1 MNTIKFIRENGL
13 EALTDQL
20 GIVVKERGSLLCL
33 DYDQIES
40 PRLHPVVLECRG
52 LILEKD
58 TYNIVFRSM
67 SRFFNYGEANTK
79 ELDFKSAKY
88 YDKVDGSLIKI
99 YCYRDNWYIATRGT
113 IIADNETPF
122 VITFQDLVLK
132 ALGLT
137 PEEFQLEAHK
147 NLNPN
152 LSYNFEVTSIENR
165 VVTRYEGYTLY
176 YLNARDT
183 LTGAYVDE
191 EKSALALGARTLEN
205 IFTLTP
211 DPEDVVNYVDHLP
224 DLKEGVIAYINGTPS
239 CKFKSKVYVEL
250 HHKRGN
256 GISLNGIRRLVILQ
270 EHPEYL
276 SYFGE
281 ELPLF
286 EPYINAYEAMFLDVH
301 SLWDKVKDI
310 ENQKDFA
317 NIVKLHP
324 ASSLFF
330 TKRKQPESTFYNIF
344 NTRLNEPSQFRL
356 LDAYVQ
362 EL

>member
-1 MNTIKFIRENGL
+1 MNTIQFIRENGL
-13 EALTDQL
+13 EALTEQL
-20 GIVVKERGSLLCL
+20 GIVVKERGNLLCL

-79 ELDFKSAKY
+79 DLDFTGAKY

-99 YCYRDNWYIATRGT
+99 YCYQDNWYIATRGT

-122 VITFQDLVLK
+122 GITFQDLVLK
-132 ALGLT
+132 ALRLT
-137 PEEFQLEAHK
+137 YEEFQLEAHK
-147 NLNPN
+147 YLNPN

-176 YLNARDT
+176 YLNARDN

-191 EKSALALGARTLEN
+191 EEPAILLGAQLLEN

-211 DPEDVVNYVDHLP
+211 EPEAVVNYVDHLP

-256 GISLNGIRRLVILQ
+256 GISLNGVRRLVILQ

-276 SYFGE
+276 SYFPE
-281 ELPLF
+281 EEPLF
-286 EPYINAYEAMFLDVH
+286 NPYVKAYEKMFADIH
-301 SLWDKVKDI
+301 ELWSKVKDI
-310 ENQKDFA
+310 EDQKDFA
-317 NIVKLHP
+317 KIVKDTHV
-324 ASSLFF
+324 SSLLFS
-330 TKRKQPESTFYNIF
+330 KRKQPDTTFYNIF
-344 NTRLNEPSQFRL
+344 NTRMTEPSQFRL
-356 LDAYVQ
+356 LDAYV
-362 EL
+362 

>member
-1 MNTIKFIRENGL
+1 MNTIQFIRENGL
-13 EALTDQL
+13 EALTEQL
-20 GIVVKERGSLLCL
+20 GIVVKERGNLLCL

-67 SRFFNYGEANTK
+67 SRFFNYGEAYTK
-79 ELDFKSAKY
+79 DLDFTGAKY

-99 YCYRDNWYIATRGT
+99 YCYQDNWYIATRGT

-122 VITFQDLVLK
+122 GISFQDLVLK
-132 ALGLT
+132 ALRLT
-137 PEEFQLEAHK
+137 EEDFQFEAHK
-147 NLNPN
+147 FLNPN
-152 LSYNFEVTSIENR
+152 ISYNFEVTSIENR

-183 LTGAYVDE
+183 QTGEYVDE
-191 EKSALALGARTLEN
+191 INPAILLGARLPPDVMEGA
-205 IFTLTP
+205 TP
-211 DPEDVVNYVDHLP
+211 EQVVEYVKHLP
-224 DLKEGVIAYINGTPS
+224 DLREGLVAYLNGTPS
-239 CKFKSKVYVEL
+239 CKFKSPTYVEL

-286 EPYINAYEAMFLDVH
+286 EPYIYAYEAMFVDIYA
-301 SLWDKVKDI
+301 LWEKVKDI
-310 ENQKDFA
+310 EDQKEYA
-317 NIVKLHP
+317 NVVKLHP
-324 ASSLFF
+324 ASALLFA
-330 TKRKQPESTFYNIF
+330 KRKQQDTTFYSLF
-344 NTRLNEPSQFRL
+344 NTRMTEPSQFRL

-362 EL
+362 GL